1 MKRLFVVFSLLGIL
15 ALLLA
20 CQMPLLS
27 STPTAVPPTSA
38 AATSLPID
46 TFATQTA
53 QALLPSSTPAATPM
67 ATSAPTTPIA
77 HLASGTQLTITDIHM
92 ETTSNGWG
100 TGTGPSDQTVH
111 ILRTADGGNTW
122 SDVTPPEGAV
132 SGFSSVPAAFFM
144 DDAKAWVAYSQATD
158 SNGNLVNPALV
169 WYTQDGGA
177 TWTSS
182 QALPANNGTD
192 FFSPG
197 EFAFSDAQHGW
208 LMVHVGVGMMHD
220 YVYVFAT
227 ADGGATWAK
236 VVDPTNSTL
245 WMSCSKTGLAFID
258 ANNGWATG
266 DCQGVAPGLFLYRT
280 MDGGNTWAQATIS
293 APAGKPNMFTDQ
305 NSGCGSYSM
314 NFLDANN
321 GEMIVTCI
329 TSNSSS
335 MTKLSWIYTTTD
347 GGQNWTSHA
356 LPADSGQY
364 QFLDVG
370 HGYYVS
376 GHIYKTIDSGASWS
390 SIIPVSWNG
399 QPDFVD
405 MSNGWIVAKNGT
417 DIALVKTTNAAVNW
431 AIIKAVVK

>member
-1 MKRLFVVFSLLGIL
+1 MKRSLAVLSLLGMVIVL
-15 ALLLA
+15 AA
-20 CQMPLLS
+20 CQLFGTS
-27 STPTAVPPTSA
+27 ATPTAVPPTA
-38 AATSLPID
+38 VAATTAPIN
-46 TFATQTA
+46 TFATETA
-53 QALLPSSTPAATPM
+53 MVPM
-67 ATSAPTTPIA
+67 ATPTTTAVPTTPIA
-77 HLASGTQLTITDIHM
+77 HLPAGTQLTITDIHM
-92 ETTSNGWG
+92 VTTTNGWAIG
-100 TGTGPSDQTVH
+100 TAPSDQTVH

-122 SDVTPPEGAV
+122 KDVTPPEGV
-132 SGFSSVPAAFFM
+132 VTGFSQVPATFFM
-144 DDAKAWVAYSQATD
+144 DDTKAWVAYSQSTD
-158 SNGNLVNPALV
+158 SNGALLGPAHV
-169 WYTQDGGA
+169 WYSQDSGA
-177 TWTSS
+177 TWISS
-182 QALPANNGTD
+182 QALPVNGETE

-208 LMVHVGVGMMHD
+208 LMVHVGAGMMHD

-227 ADGGATWAK
+227 ADGGATWSK

-245 WMSCSKTGLAFID
+245 WMSCSKTGMAFTD

-280 MDGGNTWAQATIS
+280 TDGGNTWAQATIS
-293 APAGKPNMFTDQ
+293 APAGKPSMFTDQ
-305 NSGCGSYSM
+305 NSGCGTYGM

-321 GEMIVTCI
+321 GEMVVTCI

-347 GGQNWTSHA
+347 GGQNWISHA

-370 HGYYVS
+370 HGYYVA
-376 GHIYKTIDSGASWS
+376 GHIYKTIDGGASWS

-405 MSNGWIVAKNGT
+405 ANNGWIVAKNGT

-431 AIIKAVVK
+431 AIIKAVVQ